1 MDKTLQVGNADG
13 KYLLIN
19 VVARRA
25 KALSR
30 SGKAT
35 IPYAEGHFDPID
47 VAREEY
53 DKEKLQICSRN
64 DLTFEIEPF
73 PDEE

>member
-1 MDKTLQVGNADG
+1 MKKTTQVGTADG

-19 VVARRA
+19 VLSRRA

-35 IPYAEGHFDPID
+35 IPYAEGHFDPVE

-53 DKEKLQICSRN
+53 DKSMLQICTR
-64 DLTFEIEPF
+64 DELTFEIESF
-73 PDEE
+73 PEEA